1 MKIENLKIDKL
12 IKSLS
17 NPASTSM
24 VHAYAMEHKLSKFN
38 ETESGSSHS
47 GEKASRKMLSGI

>member
-1 MKIENLKIDKL
+1 VLQVHGAMKIENLKIDKL

-17 NPASTSM
+17 NPAS
-24 VHAYAMEHKLSKFN
+24 
-38 ETESGSSHS
+38 HS